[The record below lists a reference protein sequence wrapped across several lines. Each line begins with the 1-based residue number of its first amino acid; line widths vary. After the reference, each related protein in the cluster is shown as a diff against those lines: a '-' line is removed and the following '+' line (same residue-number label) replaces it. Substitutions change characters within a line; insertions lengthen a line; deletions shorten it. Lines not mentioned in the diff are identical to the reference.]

1 MLIEIDEDQ
10 RLPGIDLH
18 GGEAIVLAFEILYAV
33 EFGHAFE
40 RTIEAVVPSVI
51 GTMQDGGLS
60 AGLGHDGCCVMTAHV
75 VEGAQDA
82 VVSTH
87 GYQRLSGNRGGHKLS
102 RLFDLICAADDLPR
116 LTEHSLPLQF
126 RDTRVDVPR
135 RGN

>member
-18 GGEAIVLAFEILYAV
+18 GDEAIVLAFEILYAV

-60 AGLGHDGCCVMTAHV
+60 AGLSHDGCCVMTAHV

-82 VVSTH
+82 VVSAHRYQWFTSYGR
-87 GYQRLSGNRGGHKLS
+87 GYKLS
-102 RLFDLICAADDLPR
+102 WLRNLVNAADHLPG
-116 LTEHSLPLQF
+116 LTEDGLLF
-126 RDTRVDVPR
+126 
-135 RGN
+135 